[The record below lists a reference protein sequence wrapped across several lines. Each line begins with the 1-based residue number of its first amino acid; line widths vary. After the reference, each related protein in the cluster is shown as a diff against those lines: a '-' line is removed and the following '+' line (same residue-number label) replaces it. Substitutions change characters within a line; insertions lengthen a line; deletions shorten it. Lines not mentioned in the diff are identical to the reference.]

1 MKHLNR
7 VLVAATF
14 AAAPFIAGNASAQ
27 DTKTLIL
34 GVSAPMSGAAAT
46 WGLGQEWTAKQAA
59 KEINDAGGVKIGG
72 TTYKFEVRAYDNK
85 YNAAEGTK
93 VAQNIVNRDKS
104 RYVVGS
110 IGTCLLY
117 TSPSPRD

>member
-34 GVSAPMSGAAAT
+34 GVSAPMSAP
-46 WGLGQEWTAKQAA
+46 QPP
-59 KEINDAGGVKIGG
+59 GVG
-72 TTYKFEVRAYDNK
+72 
-85 YNAAEGTK
+85 
-93 VAQNIVNRDKS
+93 
-104 RYVVGS
+104 
-110 IGTCLLY
+110 
-117 TSPSPRD
+117 

>member
-46 WGLGQEWTAKQAA
+46 WGWGRNGPPSRRPRRSTTQE
-59 KEINDAGGVKIGG
+59 E
-72 TTYKFEVRAYDNK
+72 
-85 YNAAEGTK
+85 
-93 VAQNIVNRDKS
+93 
-104 RYVVGS
+104 
-110 IGTCLLY
+110 
-117 TSPSPRD
+117 